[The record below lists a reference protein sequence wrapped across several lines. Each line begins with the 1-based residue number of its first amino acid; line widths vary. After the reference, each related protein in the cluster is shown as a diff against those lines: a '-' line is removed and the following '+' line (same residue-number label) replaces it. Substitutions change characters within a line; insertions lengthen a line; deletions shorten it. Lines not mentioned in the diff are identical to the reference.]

1 MRKTLGR
8 VKRRVKNSINPPADP
23 LREIRYALA
32 ARYLSGT
39 GLEIGALHYPLNVP
53 VGVTVKYVDRF
64 SNEDLRKH
72 YPELASVSF
81 VPVSIVDDGEK
92 LAKVKASSQNFII
105 ANHFIEHTQDPIG
118 TIKTH
123 LGKLKEGGVL
133 YLAVPDKR
141 YTFDYDRPVTQIS
154 HLVKDYRKGP
164 AYGRKQHYE
173 EWVRLVE
180 KEKKDVPGRVR
191 FLMDEDYS
199 IHFHVWTN
207 ADFAAMLA
215 HAKNE
220 LGLPLELEA
229 IQKNHHEFIC
239 IIRKRTK
246 SVPRPTVHGKA
257 KAYQGT
263 K

>member
-8 VKRRVKNSINPPADP
+8 VKRRVKSTIKPLPDP
-23 LREIRYALA
+23 LREVRYALA
-32 ARYLSGT
+32 SRYLKGT
-39 GLEIGALHYPLNVP
+39 GLEIGALHYPLKVP
-53 VGVTVKYVDRF
+53 TGVTVKYVDRY
-64 SNEDLRKH
+64 SNQELREH
-72 YPELASVSF
+72 YPELASVPF

-92 LAKVKASSQNFII
+92 LRKVKANSQDFII

-123 LGKLKEGGVL
+123 LGKLKDGGVL

-141 YTFDYDRPVTQIS
+141 YTFDYDRPVTPLV

-164 AYGRKQHYE
+164 AYGRRAHYQ
-173 EWVRLVE
+173 EWVKLVE

-215 HAKNE
+215 HAKND
-220 LGLPLELEA
+220 LKLPLELEA

-239 IIRKRTK
+239 IIRKQAK
-246 SVPRPTVHGKA
+246 PVPRPTVHGKA